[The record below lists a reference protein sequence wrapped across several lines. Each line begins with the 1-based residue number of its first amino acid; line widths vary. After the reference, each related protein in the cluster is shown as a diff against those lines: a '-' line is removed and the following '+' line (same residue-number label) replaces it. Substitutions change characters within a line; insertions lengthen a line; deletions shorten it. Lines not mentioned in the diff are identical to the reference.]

1 MTYPMPTNQQHIIA
15 IGASA
20 GGMEAL
26 YAFFDFTP
34 ADNVSYVIIQ
44 HLSPDYQSRLAEL
57 LDKHSKLTISVARH
71 GMAVERNRVYVIPNK
86 EFLTIRK
93 GILYLSEKKGKSGP
107 HMTIDAFFTSLAADW
122 KDKAIGIILSG
133 TGRDGS
139 AGIEAIHR
147 AGGWVLVQE
156 PATARFE
163 DMPANA
169 IATGMADVVLAP
181 ASMPDAITRY
191 VRERLVPLPVPS
203 GTDAKA
209 PPAPEDLEE
218 SAVDA
223 ILEVI
228 KSQLPL
234 DFSEYKRAT
243 IARRITRRMAQQHIP
258 HPEAYLALLQDSPTE
273 LKALAQDFLISVT
286 SFFRDAPA
294 FAFLESQVIP
304 HLLQQGSDPVKLWVA
319 GCATGEEA
327 YSLAILLRE
336 CMEPDTSREVKI
348 FATDLDEQALSVAS
362 RGVYDAGIAK
372 HVSPER
378 LERFFTREGGGYKVN
393 YSIRKMLI
401 FAQHDLVKNPPYCN
415 IDLISCRNLLIYLTP
430 VLQRKIFAML
440 HFGLRQGGYLLLGS
454 SENAK
459 ILAPQFREVDKK
471 WRVYQKTSA
480 SRVIGFENFSL
491 PEVKEPLSVPSAG
504 PTFPSGK
511 MIPGFSSGGLS
522 DVVCEALLGH
532 LGQAGLCLDEN
543 RRILRGFGEV
553 TRFLLPKM
561 FNDQLNELMPQPL
574 AVAFS
579 VAFNRVAESDT
590 TEQIAGIPNE
600 LVPGEYI
607 RLVLKPFPAAQ
618 TGQKLLVVLLGADTQ
633 SQQPSP
639 EPFDAGEHTRQHLA
653 ILEEELRTTRQ
664 KLQAA
669 QEKLESITEN
679 MQSFNEE
686 LLSANE
692 EMQSGNEELQSVN
705 EELQTINAE
714 HQLKI
719 RELTE
724 LNDDLNNYFRSN
736 VSGQLFV
743 DKQLLL
749 KKFSPSAIQHINLQ
763 ESDIGRPLF
772 HITTNI
778 TFDSLIDD
786 IRQVIEGGKPTVTEV
801 QDKTGKWYQV
811 MVMAYIR
818 QADHQPAG
826 AMVTFY
832 EITDLVRTRQHLEAS
847 TAELKL
853 AKEQLVLTNK
863 SLKRTN
869 VDLDNFV
876 YTASHDLRSPI
887 HSIQGLLVLL
897 NQSLAG
903 GSDANTGKLLE
914 MMDTSLVKL
923 LGVMNDLTEIT
934 RLQKDSEEEGESI
947 PVREILADVMGE
959 LSEQVAASDARIH
972 VRIETPDLFYTRK
985 NLRSI
990 LYNLLSNAIKYRS
1003 RERVPEIQLT
1013 FRTTD
1018 QDSVLVVSDNG
1029 LGLKPGQLRKLFS
1042 LYQRFH
1048 NHVEGTGVGLY
1059 LIKRIVENNGGCI
1072 GVTSQEGRGTTF
1084 TIHFH
1089 QADACPDL

>member
-1 MTYPMPTNQQHIIA
+1 MPTNQQHIIA

-26 YAFFDFTP
+26 YTFFDFTP
-34 ADNVSYVIIQ
+34 TDNVSYVIIQ

-57 LDKHSKLTISVARH
+57 LGKHSKLTISVARH
-71 GMAVERNRVYVIPNK
+71 GMAVESNRVYVIPNK
-86 EFLTIRK
+86 EFLTIRQ

-107 HMTIDAFFTSLAADW
+107 HMTIDVFFTSLAADW

-133 TGRDGS
+133 TGHDGS

-163 DMPANA
+163 AMPASA
-169 IATGMADVVLAP
+169 IATGVADRVLAP
-181 ASMPDAITRY
+181 ESMPEAITTY
-191 VRERLVPLPVPS
+191 VRERPLPGS
-203 GTDAKA
+203 GTAGTDAKA
-209 PPAPEDLEE
+209 PPAPDDLAEK
-218 SAVDA
+218 AVDT
-223 ILEVI
+223 ILEMI
-228 KSQLPL
+228 RSQLPL

-243 IARRITRRMAQQHIP
+243 IARRITRRMAQQHLTQP
-258 HPEAYLALLQDSPTE
+258 DAYLALLQDNPTE

-286 SFFRDAPA
+286 SFFRDADA
-294 FAFLESQVIP
+294 FGFLASQVIP
-304 HLLQQGSDPVKLWVA
+304 ALLQQGSDPVKVWVA

-327 YSLAILLRE
+327 YSLAILLQE
-336 CMEPDTSREVKI
+336 CMDPTTSREVKI
-348 FATDLDEQALSVAS
+348 FATDLDEQALAVAS
-362 RGVYDAGIAK
+362 RGVYDAGIAT

-378 LERFFTREGGGYKVN
+378 LARFFTREGEGYKVN

-440 HFGLRQGGYLLLGS
+440 HFGLRQGGYLLLGT

-480 SRVIGFENFSL
+480 SHVVGFENFSL
-491 PEVKEPLSVPSAG
+491 PEVREPLAVPPAG
-504 PTFPSGK
+504 PAFPPGK
-511 MIPGFSSGGLS
+511 MTPGFSGGGLLS

-532 LGQAGLCLDEN
+532 LDQACLCLDEN

-561 FNDQLNELMPQPL
+561 FNDQLNELMPPAL
-574 AVAFS
+574 SVAFS
-579 VAFNRVAESDT
+579 VAFNRVTESDT
-590 TEQIAGIPNE
+590 TEQITAIPNE

-607 RLVLKPFPAAQ
+607 RLVLKPFPSAQ
-618 TGQKLLVVLLGADTQ
+618 MGQKLLLVLLGADTQ
-633 SQQPSP
+633 SQPPSP

-664 KLQAA
+664 KLHAV

-719 RELTE
+719 RELTK

-778 TFDSLIDD
+778 TFESLVDD
-786 IRQVIEGGKPTVTEV
+786 IRQVIAGGKPTVTEV

-863 SLKRTN
+863 NLSRTN

-887 HSIQGLLVLL
+887 HSIQGLLGLL
-897 NQSLAG
+897 NQSLG
-903 GSDANTGKLLE
+903 GDTDTSTGKLLE
-914 MMDTSLVKL
+914 LMDTSLVKL

-972 VRIETPDLFYTRK
+972 VGIETPDLFYTRK

-1003 RERVPEIQLT
+1003 PERVPEIQLT